1 MNDRQRD
8 LFLWQWSRRR
18 GIGAAGA
25 TVRGLLI
32 GGVAGLVFA
41 IVMGFMMGDQDNRS
55 TAAVLATF
63 RSWLVI
69 LGLSVPAFAG
79 LMAAIAWRVFASHE
93 HMYQALLRR
102 GASVPERAPVMQAGD
117 RWPVVAVG
125 VAAAILVG
133 LVVALFI
140 AYG

>member
-1 MNDRQRD
+1 MNERQRD

-32 GGVAGLVFA
+32 GGVAGLAFA

-63 RSWLVI
+63 RSWLVM
-69 LGLSVPAFAG
+69 LGLAVPAFAG

-93 HMYQALLRR
+93 HMYQALVRA
-102 GASVPERAPVMQAGD
+102 GAQVPATPPVLQAGD
-117 RWPVVAVG
+117 RGPQIAVAV
-125 VAAAILVG
+125 VVVILVG
-133 LVVALFI
+133 LVIALI
-140 AYG
+140 VAYG